1 MQNFV
6 FHAPTKLVFG
16 KETEK
21 QVGVLIS
28 EYGYKKVLV
37 HYGQGS
43 VKESGLLERVLQ
55 SLKQNNVDYVLLGG
69 VQPNPEIDMV
79 REAIPLCKKENIE
92 LILAVGGGSV
102 IDSAKLIA
110 TGFYYDGDPFDISLH
125 KVTPKKALPVG
136 VILTIAAAGSEMSQ
150 SAVITD
156 PVTKTKQGYLS
167 PLNRP
172 LFSILNPELTY
183 SVSSYQTAVG
193 IVDMMMHTL
202 ERYFNPSGNFEVAD
216 HLAEAIL
223 TSIMEAALP
232 ALENPYNYDARASLM
247 LASTFSHNGIT
258 NLGKPGAMP
267 VHALEHLLSGLYPQI
282 PHGTGLAVLF
292 PAWAET
298 YLHYDTDK
306 FDQFARKV
314 MHLNYEDKLENAKMG
329 IARLREFF
337 TQIGMPNTLSSLGV
351 KKEDIPWMVQKLT
364 KNGTRVVDHYRKPLD
379 GEVATKIF
387 MACL

>member
-21 QVGVLIS
+21 QVGALIS

-337 TQIGMPNTLSSLGV
+337 TLIGMPNTLSSLGV

>member
-79 REAIPLCKKENIE
+79 REAIPLCRKENIE

-216 HLAEAIL
+216 RLAEAIL

>member
-21 QVGVLIS
+21 QVGALIS